1 MKNIKKSLAGLAL
14 LVALPLGATNY
25 VFIAGNNNLD
35 TKLCIAASQ
44 DNLSKYKRIARALSP
59 NRLEHRMLSH
69 KIHTH
74 LAANLQCNN
83 QSVLA
88 FARQYDADRTSS
100 FLTRYS
106 EHEVLINREIS
117 QLSPVGQNIDDA
129 TVYVLV
135 N

>member
-1 MKNIKKSLAGLAL
+1 MRNIKKLLAGITLLA
-14 LVALPLGATNY
+14 ALPLGATNY
-25 VFIAGNNNLD
+25 VFVAGNDNLD

-44 DNLSKYKRIARALSP
+44 DNLSKYKRVARTLSP

-69 KIHTH
+69 KIHKD

-88 FARQYDADRTSS
+88 FARQYQADKSAK
-100 FLTRYS
+100 FLSGYS
-106 EHEVLINREIS
+106 EHEVLINREVS
-117 QLSPVGQNIDDA
+117 QVSEADLNIDDS